1 MCSPVG
7 AWHGHMLSALAK
19 VWPCVHPYGTGSL
32 HAEPGSGSMQRYVR
46 NRATNLESFF
56 RRSRARPK
64 QRFTVPAGSESD
76 AKRRHARNNLW
87 AFWKLDQYIKNQLF
101 FSHKRLTQ
109 RGGQPRQ
116 QQSGPN
122 NDMKTMLF
130 GSVVPSSIPES
141 STWWKAHAALAEM

>member
-1 MCSPVG
+1 
-7 AWHGHMLSALAK
+7 
-19 VWPCVHPYGTGSL
+19 
-32 HAEPGSGSMQRYVR
+32 MQRYVR

-56 RRSRARPK
+56 RRSRARPS
-64 QRFTVPAGSESD
+64 QRFTVPAGSETD
-76 AKRRHARNNLW
+76 AKRQLARNNLW

-141 STWWKAHAALAEM
+141 STWWKAHAALDEM

>member
-1 MCSPVG
+1 MQ
-7 AWHGHMLSALAK
+7 LA
-19 VWPCVHPYGTGSL
+19 G
-32 HAEPGSGSMQRYVR
+32 
-46 NRATNLESFF
+46 
-56 RRSRARPK
+56 
-64 QRFTVPAGSESD
+64 
-76 AKRRHARNNLW
+76 NNLW

-122 NDMKTMLF
+122 NDMRTMLF

-141 STWWKAHAALAEM
+141 STWWKAHAALLLNMGVFSGNARGELPVTQNNRGSSAIWRRFLTMPSWA